1 LLLHVENKN
10 EINKS
15 SLYKKN
21 ILKTHEERRKDK
33 KKTFEEV
40 KEKVHEGDGTS

>member
-1 LLLHVENKN
+1 MQYVWVCYILLLHVENKN

-21 ILKTHEERRKDK
+21 IFQTHEEGKKDK
-33 KKTFEEV
+33 KKYIWR
-40 KEKVHEGDGTS
+40 S